1 MLFLAAGS
9 VAHSGDKSLTAATE
23 AVPIQFEGGLVLIVD
38 DDMSVRQ
45 SLQLLVESSGLKTQ
59 AFSSADEFLGTDVP
73 LEPSCLLLDVR
84 LPGTDG
90 LILQSELKARGW
102 DIPIVFMTG
111 HATVPMTVKAMRA
124 GAIEFLC
131 KPLDDVILLEAVTA
145 ALKQDS
151 ETRLARSE
159 LEHLYSR
166 YRSLTARE
174 GEVFLLAIGGLMNK
188 QIAAELG
195 TTEITAKVHKRRV
208 MEKMEARSLTDLVGM
223 AVQLDLKPSRTR

>member
-1 MLFLAAGS
+1 
-9 VAHSGDKSLTAATE
+9 LTVATE
-23 AVPIQFEGGLVLIVD
+23 TVPIQFEGGLVLIVD

-45 SLQLLVESSGLKTQ
+45 SLQLLMESSGLKAQ
-59 AFSSADEFLGTDVP
+59 AFSTADEFLGTDVP
-73 LEPSCLLLDVR
+73 LEASCLLLDVR

-102 DIPIVFMTG
+102 DIPIIFMTG

-124 GAIEFLC
+124 GATEFLC
-131 KPLDDVILLEAVTA
+131 KPLDDVLLLDAVKE
-145 ALKQDS
+145 ALKRDS

-159 LEHLYSR
+159 LEHLLSR

-208 MEKMEARSLTDLVGM
+208 MEKMEARSLADLVGM
-223 AVQLDLKPSRTR
+223 AGQLDLKPSRTR

>member
-1 MLFLAAGS
+1 M
-9 VAHSGDKSLTAATE
+9 TAATE

>member
-1 MLFLAAGS
+1 VTLAS
-9 VAHSGDKSLTAATE
+9 E
-23 AVPIQFEGGLVLIVD
+23 AVPICSESGLVLIVD
-38 DDMSVRQ
+38 DDMAVRQ
-45 SLQLLVESSGLKTQ
+45 SLQLLMESSGLKAH
-59 AFSSADEFLGTDVP
+59 AFSSADEFLGAEVP
-73 LEPSCLLLDVR
+73 PEPSCLLLDVR

-102 DIPIVFMTG
+102 DIPIIFMTG

-124 GAIEFLC
+124 GASEFLC
-131 KPLDDVILLEAVTA
+131 KPLDDVLLLEAVKE

-159 LEHLYSR
+159 LESLLSR

-208 MEKMEARSLTDLVGM
+208 MEKMDARSLADLVGM
-223 AVQLDLKPSRTR
+223 AARLDMKPSRTR